1 MEGQGHDVRED
12 ERAGWSMAGSGAP
25 GKAAAGIDDFL
36 DSPDFVITE
45 HLPVRCSPS
54 AAYAALRHLDLL
66 TVRSP
71 AIDAAMLVRGWPA
84 RLRRH
89 VPARAR
95 TRLTFDDV
103 VAEGNWVRLAED
115 PGHEL
120 VLGAAG
126 RFWTPVPSLE
136 ALGPGEFERYD
147 RPRHGRIAMSL
158 SALPYGRGS
167 LLSYDVRVSL
177 DDALSLR
184 TFGWYWWTA
193 RPFIRLI
200 MRATLRRAAAN
211 ALTGGGE
218 AQRDTGSSAPAAPP
232 GPGSGPGE

>member
-1 MEGQGHDVRED
+1 MEGREHDVREG
-12 ERAGWSMAGSGAP
+12 ETTRWAMTASGHP
-25 GKAAAGIDDFL
+25 QEEPPGIDDFM
-36 DSPDFVITE
+36 DSPDFAMTE
-45 HLPVRCSPS
+45 HLPVRCPPRAS
-54 AAYAALRHLDLL
+54 YAALRHLDLL

-71 AIDAAMLVRGWPA
+71 VIDAAMLVRGWPA

-89 VPARAR
+89 MPARTR
-95 TRLTFDDV
+95 TRLTFDDL
-103 VAEGNWVRLAED
+103 VAEGNWVRLSEKPD
-115 PGHEL
+115 HEL

-136 ALGPGEFERYD
+136 SLGPGEFERYD

-158 SALPYGRGS
+158 SARAYGRGS

-193 RPFIRLI
+193 GPFIRLI
-200 MRATLRRAAAN
+200 MRATLRRAAAD
-211 ALTGGGE
+211 ALTGE
-218 AQRDTGSSAPAAPP
+218 DES
-232 GPGSGPGE
+232 